1 MRYVTLH
8 NNTKNTGIMNPFKT
22 FDRLCR
28 EHIKLDKKR
37 MQAIKRWNVS
47 LLDEIEAQIAENLR
61 QSNIAIEQ
69 MKAM

>member
-1 MRYVTLH
+1 
-8 NNTKNTGIMNPFKT
+8 MNPFKT

-28 EHIKLDKKR
+28 EHIKLDKKS

-69 MKAM
+69 MKAMELTN